1 MQNIRG
7 AEATGIACMNLLSYD
22 AAEFAVRGDLAAAH
36 ARAWRRIGSP
46 GTWFRADRRVAIAA
60 ETRAARNCPHCREC
74 KAALSPYAVEGFHRA
89 ETGLPDNLVEV
100 VHRVATDPGRLTRAW
115 FDRARESGIGDAEF
129 VETIGVT
136 VTTIAIDMF
145 CRAIGVEPHP
155 FPEPEPGEP
164 ARARPSGARSGPA
177 WVPMLAPEDRTADE
191 SCLDNVYVSPDPT
204 FVRRALSLVPREAS
218 GLFDMVDAQ
227 YLPGRLIPDVAGR
240 HRAIGRA
247 QMELIAGR
255 VSALNGC
262 FY

>member
-1 MQNIRG
+1 MQNVRD
-7 AEATGIACMNLLSYD
+7 AESTGSARMNPLSYD
-22 AAEFAVRGDLAAAH
+22 KAGFAIREDLAAAH
-36 ARAWRRIGSP
+36 ARAWRRVGAP

-74 KAALSPYAVEGFHRA
+74 EAALSPYAVEGSHRA
-89 ETGLPDNLVEV
+89 ATDLPDNLVEV

-115 FDRARESGIGDAEF
+115 FDRARESGVGDAAF
-129 VETIGVT
+129 VETIGVA

-145 CRAIGVEPHP
+145 CRAIGVGPHP
-155 FPEPEPGEP
+155 LPEPESGEP
-164 ARARPSGARSGPA
+164 SRARPAGARPGPA

-191 SCLDNVYVSPDPT
+191 ASLDNVYVSPDPT

-240 HRAIGRA
+240 HRAITRA

>member
-1 MQNIRG
+1 
-7 AEATGIACMNLLSYD
+7 MNLLSYD
-22 AAEFAVRGDLAAAH
+22 RAEFAVREDLAAAH
-36 ARAWRRIGSP
+36 ARAWRRVGSP

-60 ETRAARNCPHCREC
+60 ETRAARNCPHCARC
-74 KAALSPYAVEGFHRA
+74 KAALSPYAVEGSHRA
-89 ETGLPDNLVEV
+89 ATDLPDNLVEV
-100 VHRVATDPGRLTRAW
+100 VHRVATDPGRLTRDW
-115 FDRARESGIGDAEF
+115 FDRARQSGIGDTEF
-129 VETIGVT
+129 VETVGVA

-164 ARARPSGARSGPA
+164 ARARPAGARSGPA

-240 HRAIGRA
+240 HRAITRA

>member
-1 MQNIRG
+1 MQNIG
-7 AEATGIACMNLLSYD
+7 GTEWTGVARMNPLSYD
-22 AAEFAVRGDLAAAH
+22 AADIAVRQDLAAAH
-36 ARAWRRIGSP
+36 GRAWLRLGSP
-46 GTWFRADRRVAIAA
+46 GTWLNARRRLEVAA
-60 ETRAARNCPHCREC
+60 ETRAARDCAYCREC
-74 KAALSPYAVEGFHRA
+74 KAALSPYAVEGPHRA
-89 ETGLPDNLVEV
+89 VTGLPENLVEV

-115 FDRARESGIGDAEF
+115 FDRARESGIGDVGF
-129 VETIGVT
+129 VETVGVAA
-136 VTTIAIDMF
+136 TTIAIDMF
-145 CRAIGVEPHP
+145 CRAIGVPPHP
-155 FPEPEPGEP
+155 LPEPEPGEP
-164 ARARPSGARSGPA
+164 SGARPAGAKPGPA

-240 HRAIGRA
+240 HRAISRA

>member
-1 MQNIRG
+1 MDLISYES
-7 AEATGIACMNLLSYD
+7 AGIA
-22 AAEFAVRGDLAAAH
+22 VREDLASAH
-36 ARAWRRIGSP
+36 ARAWQRLGSP
-46 GTWFRADRRVAIAA
+46 GTWLTARRRVEIAA
-60 ETRAARNCPHCREC
+60 ETRAARVCGYCGEC

-89 ETGLPDNLVEV
+89 ATDLPDNVVEI

-136 VTTIAIDMF
+136 VTTIAVDMF
-145 CRAIGVEPHP
+145 RRAIRVRPHP
-155 FPEPEPGEP
+155 LPVPESGEPSRERP
-164 ARARPSGARSGPA
+164 ARAGSGLA
-177 WVPMLAPEDRTADE
+177 WVPMLAPEDMTSDE

-204 FVRRALSLVPREAS
+204 FIRRALSLVPREAS

-227 YLPGRLIPDVAGR
+227 YLPGRLIPDVARR
-240 HRAIGRA
+240 HRAIDRT

-255 VSALNGC
+255 VSAVNEC

>member
-1 MQNIRG
+1 MHSMLG
-7 AEATGIACMNLLSYD
+7 SESTGIACMGSLSY
-22 AAEFAVRGDLAAAH
+22 AAADIVVREDLAAAH
-36 ARAWRRIGSP
+36 ARAWQRLASP
-46 GTWFRADRRVAIAA
+46 GTWFRAERRLAIAA
-60 ETRAARNCPHCREC
+60 ETRAARVCAYCGEC
-74 KAALSPYAVEGFHRA
+74 KAALSPYAVEGSHRA
-89 ETGLPDNLVEV
+89 ATDLPGDLVEV

-129 VETIGVT
+129 VETIGIVATT
-136 VTTIAIDMF
+136 VAIDFF
-145 CRAIGVEPHP
+145 CRAIGVRPHP
-155 FPEPEPGEP
+155 LPEPEPGEP
-164 ARARPSGARSGPA
+164 PRERPAGARPGPA

-227 YLPGRLIPDVAGR
+227 YLPGRLIPEVASR
-240 HRAIGRA
+240 HRAIDRA

-255 VSALNGC
+255 VSAVNGC